1 MGDIKAF
8 NSAGAND
15 PVDTVT
21 TVNGTTARAI
31 DLFITET
38 DIENIRSQVESNTQH
53 VQEVVQGAPD
63 SLNTFKEVSDELDLD
78 AFLDALNGTTE

>member
-21 TVNGTTARAI
+21 TVNRTTARAI

-53 VQEVVQGAPD
+53 VQDVIQGHQTP
-63 SLNTFKEVSDELDLD
+63 
-78 AFLDALNGTTE
+78 